1 MEGRKMN
8 NMMICNVLYFFL
20 NVSTEKNECRLLQE
34 IHFSFKENVPLL
46 ILFVICVAACDI
58 KSNLIPL
65 FPHNT
70 LSDTSH
76 HNTRITLHIPIPAG
90 PRSVSSLMDQSLIV
104 SWQCSRV

>member
-8 NMMICNVLYFFL
+8 NIMICNVLYFFL
-20 NVSTEKNECRLLQE
+20 NSSTEKNECRLLQE

-76 HNTRITLHIPIPAG
+76 HNIRITYSSPAG

>member
-1 MEGRKMN
+1 
-8 NMMICNVLYFFL
+8 MICNVLYFFL
-20 NVSTEKNECRLLQE
+20 NSSTEKNECRLLQE
-34 IHFSFKENVPLL
+34 IHFSFKENVQLL

-76 HNTRITLHIPIPAG
+76 HNTRITYSYPGRASLRLVSDG
-90 PRSVSSLMDQSLIV
+90 SVTN
-104 SWQCSRV
+104 RVVAMLKGLTSV